1 VTFVL
6 DASAV
11 LAAMQGESG
20 GDRLATAGPDLEIS
34 SVNVSEIFSTLIDAG
49 VPMPEVRADFG
60 RLELIVRDFRE
71 AHAIIV
77 GELRPA
83 TRDFGLSLGDRAC
96 LAQATISNLP
106 ILTGDRRQAEK
117 AQLLGLTVELI
128 RE

>member
-11 LAAMQGESG
+11 LAAMRGEPG
-20 GDRLATAGPDLEIS
+20 GDRLATAGAELEIS
-34 SVNVSEIFSTLIDAG
+34 SVNVGEIFSTLIDSG
-49 VPMPEVRADFG
+49 VPSSEVRADFD
-60 RLELIVRDFRE
+60 RLELIVRDFKE

-96 LAQATISNLP
+96 LAQARVSNLP

-117 AQLLGLTVELI
+117 AQALGLTVELI